1 MGNSFN
7 IMKIKIKRRQFNIS
21 KIIHPKNNKHGDSNQ
36 AMKIITLD
44 HEVLSDTKKMVYDF
58 MECQVV
64 ILNMYT
70 FLFLRAL
77 TLGMINIMNAIKNDI
92 IVSILN

>member
-7 IMKIKIKRRQFNIS
+7 ITKIKIKRRQFNIS

-44 HEVLSDTKKMVYDF
+44 HEVLSDTKKNG
-58 MECQVV
+58 
-64 ILNMYT
+64 L
-70 FLFLRAL
+70 
-77 TLGMINIMNAIKNDI
+77 
-92 IVSILN
+92 